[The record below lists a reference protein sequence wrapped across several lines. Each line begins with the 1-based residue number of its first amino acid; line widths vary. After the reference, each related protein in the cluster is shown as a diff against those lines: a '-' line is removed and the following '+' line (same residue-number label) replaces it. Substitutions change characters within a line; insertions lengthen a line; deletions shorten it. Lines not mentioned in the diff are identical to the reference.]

1 MKHKDPRPF
10 DAWAGI
16 KLSERKR
23 PYHSVR
29 VRVKSRGTPGE
40 VPCAGG
46 LCRPLFLE
54 VIMDIEIKDTP
65 YDDRSCGNCKHCVKT
80 ELRYCLKNHAFVA
93 KNKWCTEWCA
103 EERFNKFEN

>member
-1 MKHKDPRPF
+1 MEHEELH
-10 DAWAGI
+10 G
-16 KLSERKR
+16 
-23 PYHSVR
+23 
-29 VRVKSRGTPGE
+29 KS
-40 VPCAGG
+40 PCTGG

-65 YDDRSCGNCKHCVKT
+65 YNDRSCGNCKHCVKT

-93 KNKWCTEWCA
+93 KNKWCTEWCP